1 MDATLLLFSSII
13 ILCLLLHRHIEHL
26 PIPSLLIFILLG
38 MVFGENGIF
47 QIKFDNYTLAND
59 ICSFALVFIMF
70 YGGFGTNIEA
80 ARSIVTRAVLLS
92 TVGVAV
98 TAGITGVLI
107 HYILG
112 LSWMEALLFGSVIAS
127 TDAASVFTLLR
138 TRNLNLKHNTASLL
152 EVESGSNDPMSYML
166 TVVFVAAMLGSNVS
180 VPVLLAKQVAIGL
193 LCGVAI
199 AYAAAAILRR
209 VNFSIAQGGT
219 LFVFAVAVLSYA
231 LPNFF
236 EGNGY
241 LSAYLAGI
249 LLGKMHFPGKRDLTR
264 FFDAITHLAQVMVF
278 FLLGLLVTPADLP
291 EALVPALI
299 VMAVLT
305 FIARPVS
312 IFAILT
318 PFGAGAPQIGL
329 VSWAGLRGVASI
341 VFSIYAVLAAVP
353 LTYNIFN
360 LVFCIVLL
368 SMAFQGSL
376 LPKMS
381 AVLDMIDDNA
391 DVRKTFNYYQ
401 DESNINFSKIYIKEQ
416 HAWANKRV
424 RDIVFPPETLVVLL
438 IRDRKNFIAPDGST
452 EILPNDILIFASET
466 FENRVNLSL
475 REVLVTSDHPLCG
488 HRLMDAKQNIREGGL
503 VVLVQRGGENIIPSG
518 LTEIMENDMLV
529 LAEYEE

>member
-13 ILCLLLHRHIEHL
+13 ILCLLMHRYIEHL

-47 QIKFDNYTLAND
+47 QIKFDNYVLAND

-70 YGGFGTNIEA
+70 YGGFGTNLGA
-80 ARSIVTRAVLLS
+80 ARCIVMRAVLLS
-92 TVGVAV
+92 TFGVVV
-98 TAGITGVLI
+98 TAGVTGVLI

-138 TRNLNLKHNTASLL
+138 TRNLNLKDNTASIL

-166 TVVFVAAMLGSNVS
+166 TVVFVAAMLGSDVS
-180 VPVLLAKQVAIGL
+180 VPMLLIKQIAIGL
-193 LCGVAI
+193 MFGVAI
-199 AYAAAAILRR
+199 AYASAAILQR

-219 LFVFAVAVLSYA
+219 IFVFAVAVLSYA
-231 LPNFF
+231 LPSFF

-264 FFDAITHLAQVMVF
+264 FFDAITHLAQVMIF
-278 FLLGLLVTPADLP
+278 FLLGLLVTPAELP
-291 EALVPALI
+291 QMLVPALV

-312 IFAILT
+312 IIAVLA
-318 PFGAGAPQIGL
+318 PFGASVNQIGL
-329 VSWAGLRGVASI
+329 ISWAGLRGVASI

-353 LTYNIFN
+353 MTYNIFD

-368 SMAFQGSL
+368 SMALQGTF

-381 AVLDMIDDNA
+381 ALLDMIDDTA

-401 DESNINFSKIYIKEQ
+401 DESNINFSKIYIKES
-416 HAWANKRV
+416 HLWAHRQIRN
-424 RDIVFPPETLVVLL
+424 IVFPPETLVVLL
-438 IRDRKNFIAPDGST
+438 IRDKNNFIAPDGST
-452 EILPNDILIFASET
+452 EVLPGDVLVFASQE
-466 FENRVNLSL
+466 FENRANLSL
-475 REVLVTSDHPLCG
+475 REVVVTRDHPLCG
-488 HRLMDAKQNIREGGL
+488 HALRDAKQNIREGGL
-503 VVLVQRGGENIIPSG
+503 VVLVQRGEENIIPSG
-518 LTEIMENDMLV
+518 RTEIRENDMIV
-529 LAEYEE
+529 LAQYED